1 MRFFQKAIQR
11 LDIYIVNFRFRV
23 ASCLQ
28 GEGFLLHHLPALIK
42 CQTCLFHFQIKREM
56 AEGKNTPGRGGG
68 RGRNRGSRG
77 SKAGV
82 NEENVE
88 VPDAGAI
95 ASKKKSEAAHISI
108 SMKEAAGKPQ
118 ETPTDLGTQRNGSNG
133 RKPPTPRQNSSVMNQ
148 EHGKEKNSTASPQAT
163 TAVTKPPSNSKRN
176 TKVPDNSPTVDD
188 GTGKTTNSRRKNKD
202 CVGKG
207 SKPQEDSGGSCITG
221 SGPNEKSKRVAGINK
236 RKVEVPGS
244 GAIGSVKKSGAAAHI
259 SISMKEAAGKPQET
273 PTDPDTQRNGFNGR
287 KPSTPRQNSSVM
299 NQEHGK
305 EKISTAS
312 PQARTVVTKPPSN
325 SKRNI
330 KVPDNSPTVD
340 DGTGKTT
347 NSRRKN
353 KDCVGK
359 GSKPQEDSGG
369 RCVTGS
375 SGPNET
381 SKRVAVMKKLSL
393 KKDDIS
399 AAALIVNDV
408 LTRILKSDA
417 ITKNPIFAK
426 IEAMKTGSYYEG
438 LKIFRPNEFDI
449 MLKIPIKTLELE
461 QSDESG
467 AFYKLSFKKLTARN
481 PWNNYICKE
490 SKNILQSTVIN
501 NLRKIVKDVLGK
513 TDNIKIIEKNHN
525 SPAITFEI
533 NNKHETI
540 SVDFV
545 LALEVKK
552 KYWPEETN
560 EGMKIDSWLGKKTKQ
575 KFRKEK
581 IYFVAKKPR
590 GVCNTEDLD
599 DVWRLSF
606 SNIEKKILTNHGN
619 AKTCCERNEQKC
631 CRKQCLKRLK
641 CLLELIK
648 QKSDKS
654 LDVFSSYYTKTTLF
668 HCCVKYPLD
677 QDWKEEDLENC
688 FDRLVEFFL
697 AFLVEGNLPN
707 FFIPS
712 HNLIS
717 GISQN
722 CLDLLCHEITQQ
734 KCEKY
739 PVFKDIG
746 ADGTLNASSTFP
758 LECKEHPQRVNV
770 LRLSAKAAPIFLFFL
785 IFYFSNA
792 VLLSTFQ

>member
-1 MRFFQKAIQR
+1 
-11 LDIYIVNFRFRV
+11 
-23 ASCLQ
+23 
-28 GEGFLLHHLPALIK
+28 
-42 CQTCLFHFQIKREM
+42 M

-68 RGRNRGSRG
+68 RGSNRGSRG

-88 VPDAGAI
+88 VPGAI
-95 ASKKKSEAAHISI
+95 GSEKKSGAAHISI

-118 ETPTDLGTQRNGSNG
+118 ETPTEPDTQRNGSNG
-133 RKPPTPRQNSSVMNQ
+133 RKPSTPRQNSSVMKQ
-148 EHGKEKNSTASPQAT
+148 EHSKDINDTASPQAT
-163 TAVTKPPSNSKRN
+163 TAVTKQPSNSKRN

-202 CVGKG
+202 CAGKG
-207 SKPQEDSGGSCITG
+207 SKPQE
-221 SGPNEKSKRVAGINK
+221 EHSKDIN
-236 RKVEVPGS
+236 
-244 GAIGSVKKSGAAAHI
+244 
-259 SISMKEAAGKPQET
+259 
-273 PTDPDTQRNGFNGR
+273 D
-287 KPSTPRQNSSVM
+287 
-299 NQEHGK
+299 
-305 EKISTAS
+305 TAS

>member
-1 MRFFQKAIQR
+1 
-11 LDIYIVNFRFRV
+11 
-23 ASCLQ
+23 
-28 GEGFLLHHLPALIK
+28 
-42 CQTCLFHFQIKREM
+42 M

-68 RGRNRGSRG
+68 RGSNRGSRG

-88 VPDAGAI
+88 VPGAI
-95 ASKKKSEAAHISI
+95 GSEKKSGAAHISI

-118 ETPTDLGTQRNGSNG
+118 ETPTEPDTQRNGSNG
-133 RKPPTPRQNSSVMNQ
+133 RKPSTPRQNSSVMKQ
-148 EHGKEKNSTASPQAT
+148 EHSKDINDTASPQAT
-163 TAVTKPPSNSKRN
+163 TAVTKQPSNSKRN

-202 CVGKG
+202 CAGKG
-207 SKPQEDSGGSCITG
+207 SKPQE
-221 SGPNEKSKRVAGINK
+221 EHSKDIN
-236 RKVEVPGS
+236 
-244 GAIGSVKKSGAAAHI
+244 
-259 SISMKEAAGKPQET
+259 
-273 PTDPDTQRNGFNGR
+273 D
-287 KPSTPRQNSSVM
+287 
-299 NQEHGK
+299 
-305 EKISTAS
+305 TAS

-449 MLKIPIKTLELE
+449 MLKIPIKHRLELE

-467 AFYKLSFKKLTARN
+467 AFYRLSLKRLPASD
-481 PWNNYICKE
+481 PWNKYIHKE

-501 NLRKIVKDVLGK
+501 NLRKIVKAVLGK
-513 TDNIKIIEKNHN
+513 TDNIKIIRKNHN

-540 SVDFV
+540 SVDLV
-545 LALEVKK
+545 LALEVQKN
-552 KYWPEETN
+552 WPEKTN
-560 EGMKIDSWLGKKTKQ
+560 EGMKIGSWLGKKTK
-575 KFRKEK
+575 KDYRKEK

-590 GVCNTEDLD
+590 GVCNTKDLD

-606 SNIEKKILTNHGN
+606 SNIEKKILTNHGHS
-619 AKTCCERNEQKC
+619 KTCCERNEQKC

-641 CLLELIK
+641 CLLGSIK
-648 QKSDKS
+648 EISDKNC
-654 LDVFSSYYTKTTLF
+654 LDVFCSYHAKTAFF
-668 HCCVKYPLD
+668 HCCVAYPLD
-677 QDWKEEDLENC
+677 QEWKEENFEIC

-707 FFIPS
+707 FFIPF
-712 HNLIS
+712 HNLYL

-722 CLDLLCHEITQQ
+722 CLKLLKDEITEQ
-734 KCEKY
+734 KRNKY
-739 PVFKDIG
+739 PIFQLFG
-746 ADGTLNASSTFP
+746 ADGTLIESSTFP
-758 LECKEHPQRVNV
+758 LECRGHAQCVVEVP
-770 LRLSAKAAPIFLFFL
+770 RLSAKAAPVFHKSLPFWMSAI
-785 IFYFSNA
+785 A
-792 VLLSTFQ
+792 V

>member
-1 MRFFQKAIQR
+1 
-11 LDIYIVNFRFRV
+11 
-23 ASCLQ
+23 
-28 GEGFLLHHLPALIK
+28 
-42 CQTCLFHFQIKREM
+42 M

-68 RGRNRGSRG
+68 RGSNRGSRG

-88 VPDAGAI
+88 VPGAI
-95 ASKKKSEAAHISI
+95 GSEKKSGAAHISI

-118 ETPTDLGTQRNGSNG
+118 ETPTEPDTQRNGSNG
-133 RKPPTPRQNSSVMNQ
+133 RKPSTPRQNSSVMKQ
-148 EHGKEKNSTASPQAT
+148 EHSKDINDTASPQAT
-163 TAVTKPPSNSKRN
+163 TAVTKQPSNSKRN

-202 CVGKG
+202 CAGKG
-207 SKPQEDSGGSCITG
+207 SKPQE
-221 SGPNEKSKRVAGINK
+221 EHSKDIN
-236 RKVEVPGS
+236 
-244 GAIGSVKKSGAAAHI
+244 
-259 SISMKEAAGKPQET
+259 
-273 PTDPDTQRNGFNGR
+273 D
-287 KPSTPRQNSSVM
+287 
-299 NQEHGK
+299 
-305 EKISTAS
+305 TAS

-449 MLKIPIKTLELE
+449 MLKIPIKQRLELE

-467 AFYKLSFKKLTARN
+467 AFYRLSLKRLPASDS
-481 PWNNYICKE
+481 WNKYIHKE

-501 NLRKIVKDVLGK
+501 DFSEIVKDALEQ
-513 TDNIKIIEKNHN
+513 TDNIKIITEIHN

-540 SVDFV
+540 SVDLV
-545 LALEVKK
+545 LALEVQKN
-552 KYWPEETN
+552 WPEKTN
-560 EGMKIDSWLGKKTKQ
+560 EGMKIGSWLGKKTK
-575 KFRKEK
+575 KDYRKEK